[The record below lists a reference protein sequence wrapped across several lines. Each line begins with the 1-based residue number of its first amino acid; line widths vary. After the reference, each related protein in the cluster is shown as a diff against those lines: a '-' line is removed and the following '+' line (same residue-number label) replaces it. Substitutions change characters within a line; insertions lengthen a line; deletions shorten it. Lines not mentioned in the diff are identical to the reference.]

1 MACLIVPAVQ
11 AIATT
16 VASKVIQSKEKDAKT
31 LKIATEYGDFA
42 TVKKAPF
49 SKKLN
54 WLSNLLWGGS
64 ALLAFE
70 HLWHGEIVPWFPFL
84 TAVNNPSD
92 KAEMLHELSTVG
104 VAMSILVT
112 TIWIGM
118 LVVSHIIEKRAL
130 KTQPAL

>member
-16 VASKVIQSKEKDAKT
+16 VASKVIQSKEKEAET
-31 LKIATEYGDFA
+31 LKIATECGDFA
-42 TVKKAPF
+42 TVTKVPF

-70 HLWHGEIVPWFPFL
+70 HIWHGEIVPWFPFL

-92 KAEMLHELSTVG
+92 KADMLHLNSP
-104 VAMSILVT
+104 L
-112 TIWIGM
+112 
-118 LVVSHIIEKRAL
+118 LAL
-130 KTQPAL
+130 QCLFL